1 MISTDDHCRIQSGHE
16 SPPLAKP
23 SRASGDT
30 CSKGD
35 IAVLGFSFEF
45 PQASSEESLWSL
57 IVNGES
63 TARTFP
69 PDRLS
74 STRYH
79 DPNRTRPGT
88 ICTDRAS
95 FLERDIGVFD
105 AKFFGM
111 TAEEASGADP
121 QQRILLETTYHA
133 FENAGIPVESIRG
146 SNTSV
151 HTGYFTADYFTASAK
166 DPSLAPKYAVA
177 GMAGS
182 MLSNKI
188 SSFFDITGP
197 SVTVDTAC
205 SSSLVALDL
214 ACQSIRQGNSTI
226 GIVAGC
232 NLLMSPDLFITLSS
246 LGFLSPDGACHSFD
260 SRANGYGRGEG
271 IGVLIVKDLEEAVTD
286 GNTIRAIIRATG
298 TNQNGRTNLAQPSKE
313 HQMQLIEA
321 TYRKAGLDMATTRFF
336 EAHGTG
342 TAIGDPIEA
351 MAIGNAFAP
360 NRDPDDPLFVGSIK
374 ANIGHLEGAAGI
386 AGIIKA
392 ILVLERGII
401 PPIANLHKLNENIDA
416 SFLNLQF
423 PTTPTPWPRTGL
435 RRASVN
441 SFGFGGTNSHAIL
454 DDAYSYL
461 NTRNIDAKHCTKI
474 SASVALNGV
483 SDRVHILPQSD
494 QPRLLVWSAHQREST
509 IQTIETYRRYFDT
522 ELQNSETA
530 NEDFDALIRTLASR
544 RSLHAWRTFSISRSS
559 SDLGEALAKV
569 PAPIEAK
576 AGRKAA
582 FVFTGQGAQWT
593 GMGKDLFHFEC
604 FRESIDGCDRV
615 LAGLGC
621 PWKALDLLTRH
632 TDNEDINEPRY
643 SQPLC
648 TVLQIGLVDLL
659 TEMGVRP
666 SAVIG
671 HSSGEIAAAYA
682 SGAISR
688 QSAVKLAYFRGLLS
702 SAMAE
707 MPVESA
713 RGGMIAV
720 GSSATIVRQNIQETL
735 SEAGDGVLVI
745 ACINSPTSTTVSG
758 DRALIT
764 RLEHKLQHKDIF
776 CRALKIPVAYHSPH
790 MMTIENAYCESIG
803 VIDPGL
809 AMRHHATMISTV
821 TGKRVS
827 ASELQDPRYWTQN
840 LISTVRFSDAIQR
853 LNRRNCGKIVKK
865 LDLSH
870 RNTVQVTDIIEIG
883 PHSTLQGPIR
893 DTLETADLSFKKPT
907 YRAALVRGQSAINTF
922 LELLGYLYCAGFQV
936 EIAKANGIKEK
947 DQKGDAM
954 TLTTLPRY
962 PFNHAKRYWDEPR
975 VSKRMRLASEPHN
988 EFIGLSVSDWNPHEP
1003 RWRNRLCTSSMPW
1016 LEDHMIGEKI
1026 VFPAAGMIVMA
1037 MEAIAQIHSDQTI
1050 NSFEIRDL
1058 RINSNL
1064 VIPRDDTGIEVEI
1077 SLKPNTDVTSKQAS
1091 WTSFSLYE
1099 AGDNFTEICRGSIKP
1114 EFAHNISSQSDQS
1127 RSRQATWVRD
1137 LMRSMTSTPKSEYS
1151 NEELYGIFRAN
1162 GYTYGAS
1169 FQNVQSAKK
1178 GRSGQALGL
1187 VSQSPTANSTS
1198 RVPIHPCLLDSVFQ
1212 LVVLAGHLDRNGPPA
1227 TWVPTYVRSLWVSS
1241 SGFQEKSEGSSSQVL
1256 ACVESRSARLSANSL
1271 RVLDGDGNHLI
1282 MIGEGLE
1289 TALVTDALQVND
1301 DKQQQTIRKLG
1312 YEMIYKPDLLSMS
1325 SHATAQF
1332 LKEQAAIHT
1341 RDTAPSYGIL
1351 KIFII
1356 VSMAKMMQKVS
1367 MSMITH
1373 HRPHLQSQLTWIASQ
1388 ISSAR
1393 KSLPYGLP
1401 PDWLSLTE
1409 DGQYDDLCSH
1419 AELSGSIGRFYVSFY
1434 RSIIK
1439 EIDENSRF
1447 PEIAAGGRA
1456 PQDFQ
1461 QALLDEVP
1469 LMNAL
1474 YAFIDSSAHKS
1485 SAIRVLQ
1492 IGDAGGLVTNCAM
1505 AALTMQTSTGVF
1517 CRFSRYDCTDVCV
1530 YSSERMSKLLDI
1542 SSKIQFRALDTGENP
1557 VDQGFEENSYDLILM
1572 TSNFYTDV
1580 NMDTALK
1587 NIRRL
1592 IRDDGKLIML
1602 DITNPHSFFGRAVVG
1617 YFPEWWQGLQIPQE
1631 NNKGFPVTGAYHTQT
1646 LRKSGFTDPD
1656 IMLHDSQNEEYQI
1669 MSLIISSP
1677 ASSSRTPLPSPV
1689 SPRRAALIVNG
1700 LYESSNTPLS
1710 DKLETQLRNLGHSD
1724 VRVISLRQA
1733 AYEPNLANML
1743 LHVIHS
1749 RDWLPLAELGQ
1760 EEYDLLHDM
1769 LMKCRYVFWISSE
1782 GVTNDLSPPDGGIL
1796 GLARTLRME
1805 YHDYV
1810 FVTLRTDERRSQSI
1824 PTILRS
1830 ALTVFLHGVES
1841 QAYEPEL
1848 VQAGGALQV
1857 PRVYESDGLN
1867 QDIYKLSST
1876 SIFRRQRLGENNV
1889 KLKIGQLGL
1898 LDTLRWEAAEVVQ
1911 DALGAGEI
1919 EIEVKAVGVNFKD
1932 CLTALGRVAEDSIG
1946 SECAGIVVSAGH
1958 GCRLIPGDRV
1968 LVSALDTFTGR
1979 YRCPEQLAAKIPD
1992 GMTFAEAGGVATN
2005 FVTAYHSLSVV
2016 ARLQE
2021 GESVLIHSGAGGTG
2035 QAAIQIAQ
2043 SLGAEVFTTVG
2054 SGQKKQLLSSLY
2066 NIPPERI
2073 LNSRDLSFRDD
2084 IMRLTNGRGVDV
2096 VLNSLSGDAL
2106 VASWECVAAYGRFV
2120 EIGKKDIFSHNRL
2133 PMYQFAKNV
2142 SFSAVDIAAMT
2153 KERPVL
2159 VSNALSFVV
2168 DMFKQKRLRMISP
2181 LKVFSACETEAAFRY
2196 LQSGANAG
2204 KVVVEINPDD
2214 EIDVSVNT
2222 VLSWRLRADCTY
2234 VIAGGFGGQGR
2245 SVAKWMVSK
2254 GVRHIVL
2261 LSRSGSQGE
2270 KHMDFVRELQTSGSE
2285 VYCPPCDI
2293 ANPEDLQRALDYCR
2307 AHMPAIKGCIQAAM
2321 VIQDSM
2327 FDNMSYESWNNCLK
2341 PKIHGS
2347 WNLHQQLPD
2356 DLDFFVMFSSTAG
2369 IIGSQGQ
2376 SNYAAGNTF
2385 KDELARYRTARGQ
2398 TAISLNLSFLENEGY
2413 MAENREMLMRYA
2425 NVKHMLLMSQNE
2437 VLALLE
2443 HYCNPSIS
2451 RNVDPAHFQLVLGLT
2466 LPADVSNR
2474 GMELSS
2480 WMHEPMFTNLLQMD
2494 PTDANSSVEQ
2504 AAGFQN
2510 TGPSLIAQV
2519 SAAPSVQEAG
2529 TILAKGLAAK
2539 LISIL
2544 SLGSDQ
2550 YSPDLPLHTY
2560 GVDSLI
2566 AVELRNWFVK
2576 VLKVDMAIFEILGGA
2591 TANSLGRAAAEKM
2604 RSQAAR

>member
-1 MISTDDHCRIQSGHE
+1 MISPDDHCRIQSGQE
-16 SPPLAKP
+16 SPPLAES
-23 SRASGDT
+23 SRSSDDM

-35 IAVLGFSFEF
+35 IAVIGFSFEF
-45 PQASSEESLWSL
+45 PHASSEESLWTL

-63 TARTFP
+63 TARKFP

-74 STRYH
+74 GTRYH

-95 FLERDIGVFD
+95 FLERDIGAFD

-271 IGVLIVKDLEEAVTD
+271 IGVLIVKDLEEAVKD
-286 GNTIRAIIRATG
+286 GNTIRAVIRATG

-313 HQMQLIEA
+313 HQLQLIES
-321 TYRKAGLDMATTRFF
+321 TYRKAGLDMAMTRFF

-360 NRDPDDPLFVGSIK
+360 DRAPDDPLFIGSIK

-392 ILVLERGII
+392 ILVLERGTI
-401 PPIANLHKLNENIDA
+401 PPIANLHKLNDNIDA
-416 SFLNLQF
+416 SFLNLEF

-454 DDAYSYL
+454 DDAYHYL
-461 NTRNIDAKHCTKI
+461 NTRNINARHCTKI
-474 SASVALNGV
+474 LASVALDGASGGAHNV
-483 SDRVHILPQSD
+483 PTFN
-494 QPRLLVWSAHQREST
+494 QPRLLVWSAHQRDST
-509 IQTIETYRRYFDT
+509 IQTIETYRRYLDT
-522 ELQNSETA
+522 KLKNSENA
-530 NEDFDALIRTLASR
+530 KEDFDALIRTLSSR
-544 RSLHAWRTFSISRSS
+544 RSLHPWRTFSISSS
-559 SDLGEALAKV
+559 LDDLGEALARAR
-569 PAPIEAK
+569 APIEAK

-582 FVFTGQGAQWT
+582 FVFTGQGAQWA
-593 GMGKDLFHFEC
+593 GMGKDLIHFEC
-604 FRESIDGCDRV
+604 FRQSIDNSDRV
-615 LAGLGC
+615 LADIGSS
-621 PWKALDLLTRH
+621 WKALDLLTRH
-632 TDNEDINEPRY
+632 TDNDNINEPRY

-648 TVLQIGLVDLL
+648 TILQIGLVDLL
-659 TEMGVRP
+659 TSVGVRP
-666 SAVIG
+666 SAVVG

-682 SGAISR
+682 SGAISQ

-707 MPVESA
+707 KPAATV

-720 GSSATIVRQNIQETL
+720 GASATVARQYIQETL
-735 SEAGDGVLVI
+735 SEAGDGILVV

-758 DRALIT
+758 DRSLIAI
-764 RLEHKLQHKDIF
+764 LEHKLQDKDIF
-776 CRALKIPVAYHSPH
+776 CRALKIPIAYHSPH
-790 MMTIENAYCESIG
+790 MTAIEDAYYESIG

-809 AMRHHATMISTV
+809 TTRHHATMISTV
-821 TGKRVS
+821 TGRRVS
-827 ASELQDPRYWTQN
+827 AAELQDPRYWTQN
-840 LISTVRFSDAIQR
+840 LISSVRFSDAIRLLNQR
-853 LNRRNCGKIVKK
+853 NGERQVKK

-893 DTLETADLSFKKPT
+893 DTLETTDSCKKIP
-907 YRAALVRGQSAINTF
+907 YRSALVRGQPAINTV
-922 LELLGYLYCAGFQV
+922 LEMLGYLHCTGFEV
-936 EIAKANGIKEK
+936 DIAKANAIEEK
-947 DQKGDAM
+947 DDKSDSK

-975 VSKRMRLASEPHN
+975 VSKRMRLSAESHN
-988 EFIGLSVSDWNPHEP
+988 EFIGLPVADWNPHEP
-1003 RWRNRLCTSSMPW
+1003 RWRNQLCISSMPW

-1037 MEAIAQIHSDQTI
+1037 MEAIAQIYSDRTI
-1050 NSFEIRDL
+1050 NGYEIRDL
-1058 RINSNL
+1058 KINSNL
-1064 VIPRDDTGIEVEI
+1064 VIPRDETGVEVHI
-1077 SLKPNTDVTSKQAS
+1077 SLKPNTDATNKQAS
-1091 WTSFSLYE
+1091 WTSFSLFE
-1099 AGDNFTEICRGSIKP
+1099 AGENFIEICRGSIKP
-1114 EFAHNISSQSDQS
+1114 EFALNTSSPYGQG
-1127 RSRQATWVRD
+1127 RSEQATWVRNV
-1137 LMRSMTSTPKSEYS
+1137 MRSMTSTPVSDYS
-1151 NEELYGIFRAN
+1151 SEELYGMFHAN

-1178 GRSGQALGL
+1178 SPSGQALGL
-1187 VSQSPTANSTS
+1187 VSPSNSANSTS
-1198 RVPIHPCLLDSVFQ
+1198 NPPIHPSILDSIFQ
-1212 LVVLAGHLDRNGPPA
+1212 LVVLAGHLDQNAPLA

-1241 SGFQEKSEGSSSQVL
+1241 SGFQRKAEGSSSQVL
-1256 ACVESRSARLSANSL
+1256 ACVESRSARLSTNSL
-1271 RVLDGDGNHLI
+1271 RVLDGDGNNLI
-1282 MIGEGLE
+1282 MTGEGLE
-1289 TALVTDALQVND
+1289 TTLVTDALQVD
-1301 DKQQQTIRKLG
+1301 DNKQQRQAIRKLG
-1312 YEMIYKPDLLSMS
+1312 YEMIYKPDVSSMS
-1325 SHATAQF
+1325 ANATTQF
-1332 LKEQAAIHT
+1332 LREQAAIHT
-1341 RDTAPSYGIL
+1341 RDTAPSYRIL
-1351 KIFII
+1351 KIFIL
-1356 VSMAKMMQKVS
+1356 VSLAKMMQKIS
-1367 MSMITH
+1367 TSTITH
-1373 HRPHLQSQLTWIASQ
+1373 HQPHLQSQLAWITSQ
-1388 ISSAR
+1388 IASAR
-1393 KSLPYGLP
+1393 KSLPDGIP

-1409 DGQYDDLCSH
+1409 DAKYDELCSH
-1419 AELSGSIGRFYVSFY
+1419 TELSGSIGRFYVSFY
-1434 RSIIK
+1434 KSMIK
-1439 EIDENSRF
+1439 DIDVNSRF
-1447 PEIAAGGRA
+1447 RGTVTGETT

-1492 IGDAGGLVTNCAM
+1492 IGNAGGLVTRCAM

-1517 CRFSRYDCTDVCV
+1517 CRFDRYDCTDACV
-1530 YSSERMSKLLDI
+1530 YSAELMSKILDM
-1542 SSKIQFRALDTGENP
+1542 SSKIQYRALDTERNP
-1557 VDQGFEENSYDLILM
+1557 IDQGFEEKSYDLVLM
-1572 TSNFYTDV
+1572 TSNFYSDI
-1580 NMDTALK
+1580 NMETALK

-1602 DITNPHSFFGRAVVG
+1602 DITNPHSLFGRAVVG
-1617 YFPEWWQGLQIPQE
+1617 HFPEWWQGLQIPQE
-1631 NNKGFPVTGAYHTQT
+1631 SNKGFPVTGTYHKQT
-1646 LRKSGFTDPD
+1646 LRSSGFHEPD
-1656 IMLHDSQNEEYQI
+1656 IMLHDSLIDEHQV
-1669 MSLIISSP
+1669 MSLMIASP
-1677 ASSSRTPLPSPV
+1677 ASSPYTPLASPV
-1689 SPRRAALIVNG
+1689 SPRRTALIVNG
-1700 LYESSNTPLS
+1700 LYESSTTPLS
-1710 DKLETQLRNLGHSD
+1710 DKLETQLRNLGHTS
-1724 VRVISLRQA
+1724 VRMISLRQA
-1733 AYEPNLANML
+1733 ADELDLADML
-1743 LHVIHS
+1743 VHVIHS
-1749 RDWLPLAELGQ
+1749 QEWLPLAELCP
-1760 EEYDLLHDM
+1760 EEYDLFHGT
-1769 LMKCRYVFWISSE
+1769 LMKCRYVFWIFSE
-1782 GVTNDLSPPDGGIL
+1782 GMPNDLSPPGGGIL

-1810 FVTLRTDERRSQSI
+1810 FVTLRIDERRPQSI

-1830 ALTVFLHGVES
+1830 ALTNFLRGVDS

-1848 VQAGGALQV
+1848 VQAGGSLQV

-1867 QDIYKLSST
+1867 RGIHEFSSE
-1876 SIFRRQRLGENNV
+1876 SIVRQQRFGENNV

-1898 LDTLRWEAAEVVQ
+1898 LDTLHWEQVADTQ
-1911 DALGAGEI
+1911 HALGAGEI
-1919 EIEVKAVGVNFKD
+1919 EIDVKAVGVNFKD
-1932 CLTALGRVAEDSIG
+1932 CLTALGRVAEDTIG
-1946 SECAGIVVSAGH
+1946 NECAGVVLSVGH
-1958 GCRLIPGDRV
+1958 SCQLVPGDRV
-1968 LVSALDTFTGR
+1968 LVSAIDTFTGR

-2043 SLGAEVFTTVG
+2043 SLGAEVFTTAG
-2054 SGQKKQLLSSLY
+2054 SSHKKQLLTSLY
-2066 NIPPERI
+2066 NIPAERI

-2084 IMRLTNGRGVDV
+2084 IKRLTNGRGVDV

-2106 VASWECVAAYGRFV
+2106 VASWECVTAYGRFV

-2153 KERPVL
+2153 KERPEL
-2159 VSNALSFVV
+2159 VRNALAFVV
-2168 DMFKQKRLRMISP
+2168 NMFQQKRLRTISP
-2181 LKVFSACETEAAFRY
+2181 VKVFSASETEAAFRY

-2214 EIDVSVNT
+2214 EITVSVNT
-2222 VLSWRLRADCTY
+2222 RLSWRLPADCTY

-2254 GVRHIVL
+2254 GARHLVL
-2261 LSRSGSQGE
+2261 LSRSGPGE
-2270 KHMDFVRELQTSGSE
+2270 KHMDLVQELQKSGSE

-2293 ANPEDLQRALDYCR
+2293 ANPEDLQRVLDYCR
-2307 AHMPAIKGCIQAAM
+2307 AHMPPIKGCIQAAM

-2327 FDNMSYESWNNCLK
+2327 FDNMSYELWNNCLK

-2451 RNVDPAHFQLVLGLT
+2451 RNVNPAHSQLVLGLT

-2480 WMHEPMFTNLLQMD
+2480 WMHEPMFTNLLQME

-2504 AAGFQN
+2504 ATGSQN

-2550 YSPDLPLHTY
+2550 YSADLPLHTY

-2591 TANSLGRAAAEKM
+2591 TANALGRAAAEKM
-2604 RSQAAR
+2604 RSQGAL